1 MALTNLNTDSNSELI
16 DLLLKMLSA
25 SHHLQNKIQISL
37 PSFQGFPPSVPN
49 LPFCGYF
56 LQLSPG
62 KLYPVKLK
70 LSVLSIHR
78 WYFFPPY
85 FHTIQSTWMS
95 LLISECLNHISV
107 GHLLK
112 SSILPFP
119 FSTMYS
125 FWVQYP
131 KTLPLNWILRKNQA
145 PFPTSGMSLG
155 SFQPLCK
162 LVHPSH
168 R

>member
-78 WYFFPPY
+78 WYFLSSIFSYNPVYLNVPPD
-85 FHTIQSTWMS
+85 IWMS
-95 LLISECLNHISV
+95 KSHFS
-107 GHLLK
+107 GLLK